1 MQPVRSQD
9 GSPNALTPQPA
20 GGMPERGT
28 RSPGPPSWTAAIT
41 WETDQQ
47 KPQGQGWASQSCVT
61 LSKFRTLSVPS
72 LPRLR
77 EN

>member
-9 GSPNALTPQPA
+9 GSPNALTLQPA
-20 GGMPERGT
+20 GGMPKRGA
-28 RSPGPPSWTAAIT
+28 RSPGPPIWTAAIT

-61 LSKFRTLSVPS
+61 LSKLRALSVPS
-72 LPRLR
+72 LPRLS
-77 EN
+77 EH